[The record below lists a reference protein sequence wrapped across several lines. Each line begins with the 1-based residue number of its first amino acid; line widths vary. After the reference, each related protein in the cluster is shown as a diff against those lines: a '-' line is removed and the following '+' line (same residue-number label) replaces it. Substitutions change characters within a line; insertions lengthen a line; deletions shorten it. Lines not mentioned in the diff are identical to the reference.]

1 MSLFNNLE
9 KFSSNTCVIDD
20 DLIEYNYKDL
30 LLNVKKLSKHLT
42 KRSVGFLICKNNYE
56 FVISYVSL
64 IRSKTVFFLINK
76 DTVEKKFLSLI
87 NIYKPD
93 FIISPIEKIISKQGF
108 EKIYQIKDKY
118 NLFKSTS
125 RKKKKYIRI

>member
-64 IRSKTVFFLINK
+64 IRSKTVFFFN
-76 DTVEKKFLSLI
+76 
-87 NIYKPD
+87 
-93 FIISPIEKIISKQGF
+93 
-108 EKIYQIKDKY
+108 
-118 NLFKSTS
+118 
-125 RKKKKYIRI
+125 